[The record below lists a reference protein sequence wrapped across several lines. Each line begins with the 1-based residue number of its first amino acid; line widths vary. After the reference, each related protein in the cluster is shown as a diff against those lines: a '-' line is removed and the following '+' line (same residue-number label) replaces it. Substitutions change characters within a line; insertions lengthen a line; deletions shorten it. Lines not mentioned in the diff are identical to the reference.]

1 VTHRAGATF
10 GELCEMWL
18 AHASGHLTPNTMTET
33 RRIVERTLLPRPGH
47 VPLAGLRPE
56 HLDALYVDLL
66 RGGRGNGK
74 PTSPASVLRIHR
86 VARRALTVGVR
97 WGWIN
102 ANPALVAMPPR
113 AVRRAISPPS
123 PAEVTRLLDA
133 ADPDLDFFI
142 LLAATTGARRGELCG
157 LRRSDLDLTESQ
169 IEVARTVIVVDGH
182 CELAATK
189 TRQTRRIALDSVA
202 VGTLHAHRLRA
213 ERRARRAGCCV
224 PSDGF
229 VFTHHGDGQ
238 CPWRPDSTSRAFRR
252 LRQAWTTSDCTTYTT
267 SSLAACSLVS
277 TCGPFQADWATPW
290 PRQLSTCTP
299 RSPPMLT
306 VMPQRSS
313 AASSHVGAVPR
324 C

>member
-1 VTHRAGATF
+1 
-10 GELCEMWL
+10 
-18 AHASGHLTPNTMTET
+18 
-33 RRIVERTLLPRPGH
+33 
-47 VPLAGLRPE
+47 
-56 HLDALYVDLL
+56 
-66 RGGRGNGK
+66 
-74 PTSPASVLRIHR
+74 
-86 VARRALTVGVR
+86 
-97 WGWIN
+97 
-102 ANPALVAMPPR
+102 
-113 AVRRAISPPS
+113 
-123 PAEVTRLLDA
+123 
-133 ADPDLDFFI
+133 
-142 LLAATTGARRGELCG
+142 LCG

-252 LRQAWTTSDCTTYTT
+252 LRQAVGLDHVRLHDLRHFVATRLLGGVDVRT
-267 SSLAACSLVS
+267 VS
-277 TCGPFQADWATPW
+277 GRLGHSW

-313 AASSHVGAVPR
+313 AASSHAGAVPR